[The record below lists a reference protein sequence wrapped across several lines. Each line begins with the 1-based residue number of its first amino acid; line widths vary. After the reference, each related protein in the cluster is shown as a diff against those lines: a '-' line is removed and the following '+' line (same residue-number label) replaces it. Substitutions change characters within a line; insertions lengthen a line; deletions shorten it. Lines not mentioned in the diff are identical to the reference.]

1 MRIGVILA
9 SSQANKSSLL
19 FHAVQKYTSGSES
32 INFGCREDD
41 QEKYSY
47 VEISLLVGLLLTSGA
62 VDFIVTGCSSGQGM
76 MLACNSF
83 PGVLCGYV
91 PTPMDAWLFA
101 QINNGNAVSLPLGEE
116 YTWTGCENMERTI
129 EKLAEN
135 AKRVAAAGGEEAKKN
150 FIARM
155 GKKNADIPACA
166 DEILELT
173 GRCILCERL
182 NTAMDRYV
190 YTLLYMYR
198 HEAEF
203 RKALAASKGFCLD
216 HYAQV
221 MKAAPQHLSGKELN
235 ELIETITKSELE
247 NLNRV
252 EKDLEWFTLKFD
264 YRNRDKPWGNSQD
277 AVERSVNK
285 MRGGAV

>member
-1 MRIGVILA
+1 MNQHIDTIPVWDAYKTDCECPLCVLA
-9 SSQANKSSLL
+9 KKN
-19 FHAVQKYTSGSES
+19 E
-32 INFGCREDD
+32 
-41 QEKYSY
+41 
-47 VEISLLVGLLLTSGA
+47 
-62 VDFIVTGCSSGQGM
+62 
-76 MLACNSF
+76 
-83 PGVLCGYV
+83 
-91 PTPMDAWLFA
+91 
-101 QINNGNAVSLPLGEE
+101 EE
-116 YTWTGCENMERTI
+116 YVDNFLGASVMEPDRRVEVNEKGFCRRHFKMMFDAGNRLGLALMTDTYMKRTI
-129 EKLAEN
+129 EKLADN
-135 AKRVAAAGGEEAKKN
+135 ARRAAAAGGEEAKKS

-235 ELIETITKSELE
+235 ELIETITTIEME
-247 NLNRV
+247 NLTRV

-264 YRNRDKPWGNSQD
+264 YRNRDKPWGASQD

>member
-1 MRIGVILA
+1 MNQHIDTIPVWDAYKTDCECPLCALA
-9 SSQANKSSLL
+9 KKN
-19 FHAVQKYTSGSES
+19 E
-32 INFGCREDD
+32 
-41 QEKYSY
+41 
-47 VEISLLVGLLLTSGA
+47 
-62 VDFIVTGCSSGQGM
+62 
-76 MLACNSF
+76 
-83 PGVLCGYV
+83 
-91 PTPMDAWLFA
+91 
-101 QINNGNAVSLPLGEE
+101 EE
-116 YTWTGCENMERTI
+116 YVDNFLGVSVMEPDRRVEVNEKGFCRRHFKMMFDAGNRLGLALMTDTYMKRTI

-135 AKRVAAAGGEEAKKN
+135 ARKAAKAGVEEAQKG

-155 GKKNADIPACA
+155 GKKSADIGACA

-173 GRCILCERL
+173 GRCIFCERL

-190 YTLLYMYR
+190 YTFLYMYK
-198 HEAEF
+198 HESDF
-203 RKALAASKGFCLD
+203 RRAVAQSKGFCLD

-221 MKAAPQHLSGKELN
+221 MKAAPQHLSGKELG
-235 ELIETITKSELE
+235 ELIETITRIELE
-247 NLNRV
+247 NLARV

>member
-1 MRIGVILA
+1 MNQHIDTIPVWDAYKTDCECPLCVLA
-9 SSQANKSSLL
+9 KKN
-19 FHAVQKYTSGSES
+19 E
-32 INFGCREDD
+32 
-41 QEKYSY
+41 
-47 VEISLLVGLLLTSGA
+47 
-62 VDFIVTGCSSGQGM
+62 
-76 MLACNSF
+76 
-83 PGVLCGYV
+83 
-91 PTPMDAWLFA
+91 
-101 QINNGNAVSLPLGEE
+101 EE
-116 YTWTGCENMERTI
+116 YVDNFLGASVMEPDRRVEVNEKGFCRRHFKMMFDAGNKLGLALMTDTYMKRTI
-129 EKLAEN
+129 EKLADN
-135 AKRVAAAGGEEAKKN
+135 AKRAASAGGEEAKKN

-155 GKKNADIPACA
+155 GKKSGDIAACA
-166 DEILELT
+166 DEILDLT

-190 YTLLYMYR
+190 YTLLYMYK

-203 RKALAASKGFCLD
+203 RRALAASKGFCLD

-221 MKAAPQHLSGKELN
+221 MKAAPQHLSGKELG
-235 ELIETITKSELE
+235 ELIEVITKIEME

-285 MRGGAV
+285 VRGGSV